1 MPEIYVELAEGRT
14 AEQKKAIMKG
24 ITDVIVQTLGADP
37 ETVVVTIH
45 EIKLE
50 NKMKGGRT
58 FVERRKPQ
66 PPEQK

>member
-24 ITDVIVQTLGADP
+24 ITDVIVQTLGVDP
-37 ETVVVTIH
+37 ETVVAIH

-50 NKMKGGRT
+50 NKMKAGRT

-66 PPEQK
+66 TPEQK